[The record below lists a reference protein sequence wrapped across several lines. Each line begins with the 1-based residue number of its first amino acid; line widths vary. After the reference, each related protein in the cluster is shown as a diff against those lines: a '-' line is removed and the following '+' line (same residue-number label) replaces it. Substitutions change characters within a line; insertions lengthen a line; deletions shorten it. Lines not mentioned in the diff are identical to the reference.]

1 MKKIYFIV
9 LISIIA
15 TSCGLITYCHE
26 TPRTIKK
33 SLKQTE
39 FTPVTV
45 AELKNIV
52 FCDSS
57 EYKVAIFYSPCCGAC
72 VHAMGAYY
80 LRFTKANPNASF
92 YFILL
97 DTGDLNAKTNIVK
110 ESGIDVV
117 KHYVIRDTTEMFSAT
132 NYDKLSN
139 VVNYFNTSNK
149 KLKKISIP
157 VSMIFNENNEMK
169 VNMNDSTTYYEPYD
183 IRKSDQYNINK
194 MTF

>member
-1 MKKIYFIV
+1 MKNICFLA
-9 LISIIA
+9 LISLIVS
-15 TSCGLITYCHE
+15 SCGLITYCHE

-52 FCDSS
+52 FTDSDA
-57 EYKVAIFYSPCCGAC
+57 YKVTIFYSPCCGAC
-72 VHAMGAYY
+72 VHAMDAYY

-97 DTGDLNAKTNIVK
+97 DTGDLNAKSNIVK
-110 ESGIDVV
+110 ESGINVG

-139 VVNYFNTSNK
+139 IVNHFNTSK
-149 KLKKISIP
+149 KEMKKISIP
-157 VSMIFNENNEMK
+157 VSMILNENNQMK
-169 VNMNDSTTYYEPYD
+169 INMNDSTNYYEPYD
-183 IRKSDQYNINK
+183 IRKSKHYNINK
-194 MTF
+194 LTF